1 METIQ
6 ISEETFISFLP
17 KRDEN
22 TSKFD
27 YGKAT
32 IIGGS
37 LDYGGAPLLSL
48 AALSALRLGVGFSI
62 LYVPE
67 PLYSIYIGRN
77 PQIIVHP
84 FPSKNGNICFDEETI
99 KSIANKSSSIAIGM
113 GITEFEETKKILEY
127 LLLNY
132 HGSLIIDAGAITALS
147 EIDSNYLKDPSC
159 SLLITPHTGEFSR
172 LYKKPRTE
180 IEKNPLDS
188 LLDYLEGKKMTVILK
203 GHTTYISNGKET
215 YVSSFGNT
223 GLSKAGSGDLLSGI
237 LCGILAQNI
246 NAPFIK
252 KAVFG
257 SYLLGKSAELLLKE
271 ENEYSIIADDIIRI
285 LPRAIAPCVDQ

>member
-1 METIQ
+1 
-6 ISEETFISFLP
+6 
-17 KRDEN
+17 
-22 TSKFD
+22 
-27 YGKAT
+27 
-32 IIGGS
+32 
-37 LDYGGAPLLSL
+37 
-48 AALSALRLGVGFSI
+48 
-62 LYVPE
+62 
-67 PLYSIYIGRN
+67 
-77 PQIIVHP
+77 
-84 FPSKNGNICFDEETI
+84 
-99 KSIANKSSSIAIGM
+99 
-113 GITEFEETKKILEY
+113 
-127 LLLNY
+127 
-132 HGSLIIDAGAITALS
+132 
-147 EIDSNYLKDPSC
+147 
-159 SLLITPHTGEFSR
+159 
-172 LYKKPRTE
+172 
-180 IEKNPLDS
+180 
-188 LLDYLEGKKMTVILK
+188 MTVILK